1 MSSFIR
7 DQENPTLLHPLKA
20 DLKTISPLWPQRD
33 RHGHKGTFGKVLLV
47 GGSLRMQGAL
57 NMAAQAC
64 FRSGCG
70 TITLF
75 TPQDA
80 AKAIA
85 AKTDLAMI
93 IAASQNEEGYFDKD
107 AYKQLPDL
115 NQFDVIA
122 CGNGMGTQPGGF
134 FILRTILH
142 SNAKVIIDADGIN
155 VFAKH
160 REELLPLVKKRNAPV
175 IMTPHMME
183 FARLCD
189 KPLPYILENS
199 SFAAQTLCQEYPN
212 LILLTKSD
220 CSSIYQNGKVPYQL
234 NRPDSALSKGGSG
247 DVLCGIVTGL
257 CAWVKDPFLAT
268 VIGAVVHN
276 EAARQAKSPVSFTP
290 TDLIQNLS
298 DVYATLDQ
306 R

>member
-1 MSSFIR
+1 MNSFTDEDKDLDLYR
-7 DQENPTLLHPLKA
+7 PLEA
-20 DLKTISPLWPQRD
+20 SLKTISPLWPQRN

-47 GGSLRMQGAL
+47 GGSRRMQGAL

-75 TPQDA
+75 TPLDA

-93 IAASQNEEGYFDKD
+93 IAAEQDGEGYFDHD

-115 NQFDVIA
+115 NQFDIIA
-122 CGNGMGTQPGGF
+122 CGNGMGTKPGGF
-134 FILRTILH
+134 FILRKILK
-142 SNAKVIIDADGIN
+142 SDAKVVIDADGIN
-155 VFAKH
+155 IFARH
-160 REELLPLVKKRNAPV
+160 RDELLPLLKERSQPV

-183 FARLCD
+183 FARLSD
-189 KPLPYILENS
+189 DPLPNILENS
-199 SFAAQTLCQEYPN
+199 RSVAEEFCQEYPN

-220 CSSIYQNGKVPYQL
+220 CSTIYQNGRVPYQL
-234 NRPDSALSKGGSG
+234 YRPDSALSKGGSG

-257 CAWVKDPFLAT
+257 AAWVEDPFIAA

-276 EAARQAKSPVSFTP
+276 EAARNAESPVSFTP

-298 DVYATLDQ
+298 GIYAILDKK
-306 R
+306 